1 MNNNL
6 LQIKIKERLNK
17 LASLDYDSIE
27 CWQIVEA
34 FNKAQLEFVRNQVH
48 GNNQRREGDG
58 STTLLIDD
66 VQNLLVDKQLSST
79 AKEVYNETESLP
91 GNYLYFKKINVQANT
106 EKCTSKR
113 LITVYPAE
121 AGDTDELLFDSM
133 RNPSF
138 EWGESY
144 GILFG
149 NKLRVFH
156 NKKFVIQNTL
166 LTYYRKP
173 IPISFNGCVDIAT
186 GASTT
191 NIECEFK
198 DDVVELIIDS
208 TVAILAGDLELM
220 TQYQRAVQSKTTN
233 N

>member
-17 LASLDYDSIE
+17 LASLDYDNIE

-58 STTLLIDD
+58 STTMLIDD

-79 AKEVYNETESLP
+79 EKDIYNETETLP
-91 GNYLYFKKINVQANT
+91 ANYLYFKKINVQANT
-106 EKCTSKR
+106 PKCTTNR

-121 AGDTDELLFDSM
+121 VSDTDELLFDTM

-138 EWGESY
+138 EWGETY
-144 GILFG
+144 GILFA

-156 NKKFVIQNTL
+156 DKKFAIQKTL

-173 IPISFNGCVDIAT
+173 ISISFAGCVDIAT
-186 GASTT
+186 GAGTT
-191 NIECEFK
+191 NVECEFK
-198 DDVVELIIDS
+198 DDVVELIIDH

-220 TQYQRAVQSKTTN
+220 TQYQRAAQSKTTN